1 MTPFLCCADDD
12 DMEPYL
18 TLHKVVIDVADN
30 DAFAE
35 LAIQSNRFRVAKAC
49 QDFRPKGTGQRR

>member
-1 MTPFLCCADDD
+1 MTPFLCCADD

-49 QDFRPKGTGQRR
+49 HDFRPKGTGQRM